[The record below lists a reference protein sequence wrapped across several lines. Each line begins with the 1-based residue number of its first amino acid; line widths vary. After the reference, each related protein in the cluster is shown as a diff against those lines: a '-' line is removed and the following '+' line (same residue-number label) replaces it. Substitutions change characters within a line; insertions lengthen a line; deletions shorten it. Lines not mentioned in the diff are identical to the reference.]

1 MTAPLYHQD
10 ALSSFQQGARLD
22 LRVRVA
28 IQLLT
33 SPIGAE
39 IFKRYYEVL
48 DSGVKVE
55 GGLPAVALDIA
66 EHLFDV
72 GAKRGWVTPMPETSV
87 LNADERLFAE
97 RQVNVQLHQQAHAN
111 REQAKTAP
119 VVQAPFAGRQ

>member
-33 SPIGAE
+33 SPLGAE
-39 IFKRYYEVL
+39 ITRQVRADADAGHAVTPATTIALNAAEAL
-48 DSGVKVE
+48 LAE
-55 GGLPAVALDIA
+55 GA
-66 EHLFDV
+66 E
-72 GAKRGWVTPMPETSV
+72 RGWVTPLPETSV

-111 REQAKTAP
+111 REQARTAP